1 MHVVQSGKRMKK
13 CSIILPILVAQDPD
27 VKDIQRIEV
36 IKEGEFLHVE
46 VVAEVDPSHTRR
58 LYR

>member
-1 MHVVQSGKRMKK
+1 MRK
-13 CSIILPILVAQDPD
+13 CFNHITHLVAADPD

-46 VVAEVDPSHTRR
+46 IVAEVEPISYRR